1 MGESSGRK
9 RIQIDV
15 VSDTVCPWCFVGRR
29 TSTRRW
35 SNLRTDLTL
44 RWHPFLLS
52 PSAPK
57 EGIKKSE
64 FYRQKFGNQS
74 ESINSRMKQVFQSL
88 GYEYDLSGLWG
99 STLDSHR
106 LIDFAGKQGFQKQH
120 DLVEELFLN
129 YFTQGKYIGDRQVLL
144 EAAEKVG
151 VEGAAEFLEDPS
163 QGLNE
168 VKEELGRYAERVN
181 GVPHYLINGKEEFS
195 GGRPP
200 EAFCGLLKLLP
211 SERAHRLEK

>member
-15 VSDTVCPWCFVGRR
+15 VSDTVCPWCFVGKK
-29 TSTRRW
+29 
-35 SNLRTDLTL
+35 NLDKAMEQSKDRFDFEV

-200 EAFCGLLKLLP
+200 EAFL
-211 SERAHRLEK
+211 RAFEAAAK